1 MRVLAKP
8 DLRCRTEAGLGLM
21 EAIVGVLVALIVG
34 SVLLHLG
41 RMGVA
46 VYRINGATDGIAQQ
60 LEMARQQAI
69 SQRVNMNVI
78 FHAKDR
84 TFGVDRNGNGR
95 LDAFETEELPV
106 GVEISED
113 DVVTFSRSGKLVP
126 GSKRPNIVISNTAKT
141 RRVSVSSSGA
151 IEID

>member
-1 MRVLAKP
+1 
-8 DLRCRTEAGLGLM
+8 M
-21 EAIVGVLVALIVG
+21 EAIVGVMVALIVG

-60 LEMARQQAI
+60 LEMARQQAV

-78 FHAKDR
+78 FKSKDR

-95 LDAFETEELPV
+95 LDAYETEELPV

-141 RRVSVSSSGA
+141 RRVSVSANGA

>member
-1 MRVLAKP
+1 MSVLAKP
-8 DLRCRTEAGLGLM
+8 IPRYRTDAGLGLM

-69 SQRVNMNVI
+69 NQRSNMNVI
-78 FHAKDR
+78 FKAKER

-95 LDAFETEELPV
+95 LDAFEAEELPV

-113 DVVTFSRSGKLVP
+113 DVVTFSRSGNLVP

-141 RRVSVSSSGA
+141 RRVSVSNSGA
-151 IEID
+151 IEIE

>member
-1 MRVLAKP
+1 
-8 DLRCRTEAGLGLM
+8 M

-60 LEMARQQAI
+60 LEMARQQAVN
-69 SQRVNMNVI
+69 QRVNMNVI
-78 FHAKDR
+78 FKAKDR

-95 LDAFETEELPV
+95 LDAYETEELPV

>member
-1 MRVLAKP
+1 MDALSKP
-8 DLRCRTEAGLGLM
+8 CLRCLPEAGLGLM

-46 VYRINGATDGIAQQ
+46 VYRVNAATDGIAQQ
-60 LEMARQQAI
+60 LEMAREQAI
-69 SQRVNMNVI
+69 GQRINMNVI
-78 FHAKDR
+78 FNAKNR

-95 LDAFETEELPV
+95 LDNFEAEELPT

-113 DVVTFSRSGKLVP
+113 GVVTFSRSGKLVP
-126 GSKRPNIVISNTAKT
+126 GSKNPHIVISNTAKT
-141 RRVSVSSSGA
+141 RRVSVSNSGA

>member
-1 MRVLAKP
+1 MSALSKP
-8 DLRCRTEAGLGLM
+8 ILNSRNDAGLGLM

-41 RMGVA
+41 RMGLA

-60 LEMARQQAI
+60 LEMAREQAI
-69 SQRVNMNVI
+69 SRRINVNVI
-78 FHAKDR
+78 FKAKDR

-95 LDAFETEELPV
+95 LDAFEAEDLPI

-113 DVVTFSRSGKLVP
+113 DVVTFSRSGRLVP

-141 RRVSVSSSGA
+141 RRVSVSNSGA

>member
-1 MRVLAKP
+1 
-8 DLRCRTEAGLGLM
+8 M
-21 EAIVGVLVALIVG
+21 ESIVGVLVALIVG

-46 VYRINGATDGIAQQ
+46 VYRINAATDGIAQQ
-60 LEMARQQAI
+60 LEIAREQAI
-69 SQRVNMNVI
+69 SRRVNMNVI
-78 FHAKDR
+78 FNSKDR

-95 LDAFETEELPV
+95 LDSYETEELPQ

-113 DVVTFSRSGKLVP
+113 DVVTFSRSGRLVP
-126 GSKRPNIVISNTAKT
+126 GAKHPNIVISNTAKT
-141 RRVSVSSSGA
+141 RRVSVSTSGA

>member
-1 MRVLAKP
+1 VSALSKP
-8 DLRCRTEAGLGLM
+8 ILRSRTDAGLGLM
-21 EAIVGVLVALIVG
+21 ESIVGVLVALILG

-46 VYRINGATDGIAQQ
+46 VYRINGATDGITQQ
-60 LEMARQQAI
+60 LEMARGQAI
-69 SQRVNMNVI
+69 NQRTNINVI
-78 FHAKDR
+78 FNAKER

-95 LDAFETEELPV
+95 LDAFEVEELPA
-106 GVEISED
+106 GVDISED
-113 DVVTFSRSGKLVP
+113 DVVTFSRSGNLVP

-141 RRVSVSSSGA
+141 RRVSVSNSGA

>member
-1 MRVLAKP
+1 MKAVAKP
-8 DLRCRTEAGLGLM
+8 LLRWRFEAGLGLM

-41 RMGVA
+41 RMGMA

-60 LEMARQQAI
+60 LEMAKEQAI
-69 SQRVNMNVI
+69 SRRINMNVI
-78 FHAKDR
+78 FSAKER

-95 LDAFETEELPV
+95 LDAFEAEELPQ
-106 GVEISED
+106 GVDISED
-113 DVVTFSRSGKLVP
+113 GVVSFSRSGNLVP